1 LSPGFGFPTV
11 PPTVIQHMPAYAYRR
26 AACTVAPLLAIA
38 LCTSVF
44 DARAACPADPSAPA
58 DTLLSIQFGTEAPL
72 RLGAAELARFAE
84 QQRVQRRSVAATNAA
99 SNTAPSAAA
108 SEQSVAYAGV
118 LLRDVIASAP
128 AYERQGRA
136 QRWLT
141 FEAVATDGYRAMFSW
156 GELFNTDAAEHV
168 LVIRARD
175 GKPLD
180 AAEGP
185 LALRALADTR
195 PGPRHVRNL
204 CAIVARTS

>member
-1 LSPGFGFPTV
+1 
-11 PPTVIQHMPAYAYRR
+11 
-26 AACTVAPLLAIA
+26 
-38 LCTSVF
+38 
-44 DARAACPADPSAPA
+44 
-58 DTLLSIQFGTEAPL
+58 
-72 RLGAAELARFAE
+72 
-84 QQRVQRRSVAATNAA
+84 
-99 SNTAPSAAA
+99 
-108 SEQSVAYAGV
+108 
-118 LLRDVIASAP
+118 VIASAP

-204 CAIVARTS
+204 CAIVARTAS

>member
-1 LSPGFGFPTV
+1 MS
-11 PPTVIQHMPAYAYRR
+11 AYAYRR
-26 AACTVAPLLAIA
+26 AVRRTACTFAPLLAIA
-38 LCTSVF
+38 LCAAVC

-72 RLGAAELARFAE
+72 RLGAAELGRLSE
-84 QQRVQRRSVAATNAA
+84 QQRVQRRSVAA
-99 SNTAPSAAA
+99 SNAAA
-108 SEQSVAYAGV
+108 SEQSVAQSVSYSGV

-168 LVIRARD
+168 LVIRTRD

-204 CAIVARTS
+204 CAVVARTS

>member
-1 LSPGFGFPTV
+1 
-11 PPTVIQHMPAYAYRR
+11 
-26 AACTVAPLLAIA
+26 VA
-38 LCTSVF
+38 S
-44 DARAACPADPSAPA
+44 
-58 DTLLSIQFGTEAPL
+58 
-72 RLGAAELARFAE
+72 
-84 QQRVQRRSVAATNAA
+84 
-99 SNTAPSAAA
+99 SAAA

-204 CAIVARTS
+204 CAIVARTAS

>member
-1 LSPGFGFPTV
+1 
-11 PPTVIQHMPAYAYRR
+11 MPQSTHRKR
-26 AACTVAPLLAIA
+26 AGIAARLLAIA
-38 LCTSVF
+38 LGAAIF
-44 DARAACPADPSAPA
+44 DGIAACPADPSAPT
-58 DTLLSIQFGTEAPL
+58 DTLLSIQFGNEAPL
-72 RLGAAELARFAE
+72 RLGAAELARFTE
-84 QQRVQRRSVAATNAA
+84 QERVQRRSVAASNAV
-99 SNTAPSAAA
+99 P

-128 AYERQGRA
+128 AYERRGRA

-156 GELFNTDAAEHV
+156 GELFNTDAAEHE

-175 GKPLD
+175 GKLLD

-185 LALRALADTR
+185 LALRALGDTR

-204 CAIVARTS
+204 CAIVARTP

>member
-1 LSPGFGFPTV
+1 MFQATHREPLRT
-11 PPTVIQHMPAYAYRR
+11 
-26 AACTVAPLLAIA
+26 AARLLAIA
-38 LCTSVF
+38 LGAVIF
-44 DARAACPADPSAPA
+44 DGSAACPVDPSAPA
-58 DTLLSIQFGTEAPL
+58 DTLLSIQFGSDPPL
-72 RLGAAELARFAE
+72 RLAAAELARFTE
-84 QQRVQRRSVAATNAA
+84 QLRVQRRSVAASNAA
-99 SNTAPSAAA
+99 P

-118 LLRDVIASAP
+118 LLRDVIAAAP

-185 LALRALADTR
+185 LAVRALADTR

-204 CAIVARTS
+204 CAIVARTP

>member
-1 LSPGFGFPTV
+1 
-11 PPTVIQHMPAYAYRR
+11 MPQSTHRKR
-26 AACTVAPLLAIA
+26 AGIAARLLAIA
-38 LCTSVF
+38 LGAAIF
-44 DARAACPADPSAPA
+44 DGIAACPADPSAPT
-58 DTLLSIQFGTEAPL
+58 DTLLSIQFGNEAPL
-72 RLGAAELARFAE
+72 RLGAAELARFTE
-84 QQRVQRRSVAATNAA
+84 QERVQRRSVAASNAV
-99 SNTAPSAAA
+99 P

-128 AYERQGRA
+128 AYERRGRA

-175 GKPLD
+175 GKLLD

-185 LALRALADTR
+185 LALRALGDTR

-204 CAIVARTS
+204 CAIVARTP

>member
-1 LSPGFGFPTV
+1 
-11 PPTVIQHMPAYAYRR
+11 MPAYAYRR
-26 AACTVAPLLAIA
+26 AACAAASLLAIV

-44 DARAACPADPSAPA
+44 GARAACPADPSAPA

-84 QQRVQRRSVAATNAA
+84 QQRVQRRSVAA
-99 SNTAPSAAA
+99 SNAAA

>member
-1 LSPGFGFPTV
+1 V
-11 PPTVIQHMPAYAYRR
+11 
-26 AACTVAPLLAIA
+26 
-38 LCTSVF
+38 
-44 DARAACPADPSAPA
+44 
-58 DTLLSIQFGTEAPL
+58 
-72 RLGAAELARFAE
+72 
-84 QQRVQRRSVAATNAA
+84 AA
-99 SNTAPSAAA
+99 SNAAA
-108 SEQSVAYAGV
+108 SEQSVTYAGV

-128 AYERQGRA
+128 SYERQGRA

>member
-1 LSPGFGFPTV
+1 MS
-11 PPTVIQHMPAYAYRR
+11 AYAYRR
-26 AACTVAPLLAIA
+26 AACTLAPLLAMA
-38 LCTSVF
+38 LCAAVF

-58 DTLLSIQFGTEAPL
+58 DTLLSIQFGSEAPL
-72 RLGAAELARFAE
+72 RLGSAELARFAE
-84 QQRVQRRSVAATNAA
+84 QQRVQRRSVAA
-99 SNTAPSAAA
+99 SNAAA

-204 CAIVARTS
+204 CAIVARTAS